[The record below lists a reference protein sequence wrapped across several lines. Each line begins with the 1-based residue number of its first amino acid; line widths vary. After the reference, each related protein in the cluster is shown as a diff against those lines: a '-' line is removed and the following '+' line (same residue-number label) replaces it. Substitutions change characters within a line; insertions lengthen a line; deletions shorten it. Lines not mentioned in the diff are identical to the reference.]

1 MSKMKKQ
8 NPAGGPG
15 DKPRRRT
22 IRIRSI
28 ISLVGLATSFVVS
41 AVAQQPNTPDPQTIE
56 RLNSLVKKGDEAYN
70 RNDAAAVAALYTE
83 DAVLLTDTGPIR
95 GRKAIEKWYADL
107 FKLFHISNRLSKADE
122 FHLLSAADKE
132 VWSTGEWSE
141 TLQSKSGGPMQ
152 VKGYWA
158 AIKVYEGGVWKE
170 RLETWNVT
178 PAPATPAQTK

>member
-22 IRIRSI
+22 IRNRSI
-28 ISLVGLATSFVVS
+28 ISLVGLATSFVVP

-107 FKLFHISNRLSKADE
+107 FKLFQVSNRLSKADE
-122 FHLLSAADKE
+122 FHFLSAADKE
-132 VWSTGEWSE
+132 VWTTGEWSE

-158 AIKVYEGGVWKE
+158 AIKVHEGGVWKE

-178 PAPATPAQTK
+178 PAPAAPAQTK